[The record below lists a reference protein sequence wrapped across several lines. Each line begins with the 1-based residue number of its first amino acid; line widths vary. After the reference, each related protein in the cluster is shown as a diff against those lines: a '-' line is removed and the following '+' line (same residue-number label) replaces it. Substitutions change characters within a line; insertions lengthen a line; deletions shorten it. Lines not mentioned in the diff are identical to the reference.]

1 MSVDTNRQNGIEHL
15 LKLSQKPDVILLDD
29 AFQHRKVKAGFN
41 ILLTSYDNIYINDI
55 VLPTGNL
62 REPKSGAKR
71 ADVIIVTKCPNSIS
85 DAEKNKIIRS
95 LKPLQHQHVFFSSII
110 YSNTIKNDVEE
121 ISLDKLKG
129 KKFTLVTGIANAKPL
144 VEYLNSEDLTF
155 DHLNF
160 KDHHDFSEND
170 IKLFKSKE
178 LIITTEKDF
187 MRLEPYI
194 KENTTVFYIPIETFI
209 DKASE
214 FNGLIKKF
222 IVNF

>member
-1 MSVDTNRQNGIEHL
+1 M
-15 LKLSQKPDVILLDD
+15 DD

-41 ILLTSYDNIYINDI
+41 ILLTSYDNLYIYDF

-62 REPKSGAKR
+62 REPRYGAKR
-71 ADVIIVTKCPNSIS
+71 ADIIIVTKCPNSIS
-85 DAEKNKIIRS
+85 DDEKNKITSS
-95 LKPLQHQHVFFSSII
+95 LKPLQHQHVLFSSIV

-121 ISLDKLKG
+121 MPLAKLKG
-129 KKFTLVTGIANAKPL
+129 KKITLVTGIANAKPM
-144 VEYLNSEDLTF
+144 VEYLSSEGLTF

-170 IKLFKSKE
+170 INLFKSKE

-187 MRLEPYI
+187 VRLQPHL
-194 KENTTVFYIPIETFI
+194 KDNTNVFYIPIETSI

-214 FNGLIKKF
+214 FNRLIKKF

>member
-1 MSVDTNRQNGIEHL
+1 M
-15 LKLSQKPDVILLDD
+15 
-29 AFQHRKVKAGFN
+29 
-41 ILLTSYDNIYINDI
+41 
-55 VLPTGNL
+55 

-85 DAEKNKIIRS
+85 DADKNKIIS
-95 LKPLQHQHVFFSSII
+95 NLKPLQKQHVFFSSII

-194 KENTTVFYIPIETFI
+194 KDNTTVFYIPIETFI